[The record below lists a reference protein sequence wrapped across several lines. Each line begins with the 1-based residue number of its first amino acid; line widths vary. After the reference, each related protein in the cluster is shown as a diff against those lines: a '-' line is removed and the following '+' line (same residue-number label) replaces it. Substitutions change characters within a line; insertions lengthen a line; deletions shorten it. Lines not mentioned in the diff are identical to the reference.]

1 MKNTYQETNNKGFTI
16 IELIAVM
23 VIIAV
28 ILGAVLA
35 AVKGVTDNSRITS
48 ALASVRALQTA
59 SVNYYNSNG
68 GSYSNLSLAALIE
81 YPLIS

>member
-1 MKNTYQETNNKGFTI
+1 MKNTRQKTNKKGFTI

-35 AVKGVTDNSRITS
+35 AVKGQ
-48 ALASVRALQTA
+48 QTTA
-59 SVNYYNSNG
+59 G
-68 GSYSNLSLAALIE
+68 
-81 YPLIS
+81 